1 VIGMLPGRI
10 RDLRWE
16 SGSHAFRRPSVEE
29 MFLTAV
35 QSLFTVAILANLSFS
50 LMDAG
55 ALSCRSRLDP
65 DFTDPQ
71 FRFL

>member
-1 VIGMLPGRI
+1 
-10 RDLRWE
+10 
-16 SGSHAFRRPSVEE
+16 

-35 QSLFTVAILANLSFS
+35 QSLFTVTILANLSFS
-50 LMDAG
+50 LMEAG

-65 DFTDPQ
+65 DFSDPQ